1 MLFRSSFKGDGKY
14 LAHSIILISGN
25 TAIHVEDNGSISF
38 HNNSG
43 ELMSITEGHVRLG
56 TEKNS
61 ISLSDSDLYITVNG
75 KLGLTGTYTVTKSI
89 TVEAGI
95 VVGVE

>member
-1 MLFRSSFKGDGKY
+1 
-14 LAHSIILISGN
+14 
-25 TAIHVEDNGSISF
+25 
-38 HNNSG
+38 
-43 ELMSITEGHVRLG
+43 MSITEGHVRLG

-61 ISLSDSDLYITVNG
+61 ISLSDSASYITVNG
-75 KLGLTGTYTVTKSI
+75 KHGLTGTYTVTKSI